1 MTDERQ
7 ITITLSLSDFEA
19 LDYIAR
25 TQYRMVDQQA
35 AYFITRLLA
44 ELPGHE
50 TVEERKAA
58 ILARL
63 RETRT
68 QEAPA
73 P

>member
-7 ITITLSLSDFEA
+7 IIITLSPADFEA
-19 LDYIAR
+19 LEYIAR
-25 TQYRMVDQQA
+25 TQYRTPDQQA
-35 AYFITRLLA
+35 GYFISRLLT

-50 TVEERKAA
+50 SIEERKAA

-63 RETRT
+63 REARA